1 MGAIA
6 VAVRRRRFV
15 CRICVVASTFATIL
29 IFFAFREYGTNGG
42 YTGLGEFEGGSRRL
56 LESEADQY
64 PQDAFTKQQLSS
76 GAAILHLLGVL
87 YMFTALAIICDEFF
101 VPSLEVIC
109 ESLNLQDD
117 VAGATF
123 MAAGGS
129 APELATS
136 FVGTFVSRSNVGFGT
151 IVGSAV
157 FNILFVIGTCAMYA
171 PSAIQL
177 MWWPLFRD
185 SVFYSISLGSL
196 IGCFW
201 DRQIEPWEA
210 AILLSIY
217 LLYVTFM
224 KFNQPAEAMVRRWL
238 KLEMETGDPEEA
250 EMVTRGERKKFHEEK
265 ERISGGLGEVEKT
278 SHPRMTFGI
287 HTLFSSKRREAKLSN
302 PPNISR
308 ARRYWTITRIK
319 VMSRIRKKKSFGD
332 IVFMAMADP
341 KTTTPLAN
349 SKAQMTHRTD
359 APIIEERE
367 TTHGE
372 EEEDDGPMDLAW
384 PSTTGKRISYVILA
398 PLTFLLYY
406 CIPDVRREGNARYVA
421 VSFCLSV
428 FFIGF
433 FSYFMVWW
441 VTIVGETLTI
451 PSQVMGLTILAIGT
465 SVPDLLESVIV
476 AKQGKGDMAISSSIG
491 SNIFDITIG
500 LPLPWLLYT
509 LINKTPIEVGTNG
522 LFISVILLF
531 AMLISCI
538 TSIALSGWRMSKS
551 LGVVFFLLW
560 IVFVTISLVVEFV

>member
-177 MWWPLFRD
+177 MWWPLVAQPNFATQSSTPSRWGH
-185 SVFYSISLGSL
+185 SLGASGTVRNL
-196 IGCFW
+196 HEGAKNSPKIPSRRYG
-201 DRQIEPWEA
+201 
-210 AILLSIY
+210 SIY
-217 LLYVTFM
+217 PWIYVSHT
-224 KFNQPAEAMVRRWL
+224 NVRN
-238 KLEMETGDPEEA
+238 EYF
-250 EMVTRGERKKFHEEK
+250 ER
-265 ERISGGLGEVEKT
+265 
-278 SHPRMTFGI
+278 
-287 HTLFSSKRREAKLSN
+287 
-302 PPNISR
+302 
-308 ARRYWTITRIK
+308 
-319 VMSRIRKKKSFGD
+319 
-332 IVFMAMADP
+332 
-341 KTTTPLAN
+341 
-349 SKAQMTHRTD
+349 
-359 APIIEERE
+359 
-367 TTHGE
+367 
-372 EEEDDGPMDLAW
+372 
-384 PSTTGKRISYVILA
+384 
-398 PLTFLLYY
+398 
-406 CIPDVRREGNARYVA
+406 
-421 VSFCLSV
+421 
-428 FFIGF
+428 
-433 FSYFMVWW
+433 
-441 VTIVGETLTI
+441 
-451 PSQVMGLTILAIGT
+451 
-465 SVPDLLESVIV
+465 
-476 AKQGKGDMAISSSIG
+476 
-491 SNIFDITIG
+491 
-500 LPLPWLLYT
+500 
-509 LINKTPIEVGTNG
+509 
-522 LFISVILLF
+522 
-531 AMLISCI
+531 
-538 TSIALSGWRMSKS
+538 
-551 LGVVFFLLW
+551 
-560 IVFVTISLVVEFV
+560 